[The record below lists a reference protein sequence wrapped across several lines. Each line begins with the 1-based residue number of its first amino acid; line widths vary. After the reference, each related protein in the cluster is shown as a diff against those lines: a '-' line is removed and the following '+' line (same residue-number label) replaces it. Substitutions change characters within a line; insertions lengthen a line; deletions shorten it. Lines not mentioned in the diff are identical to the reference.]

1 MTIVIRSA
9 ENSDA
14 EAFQRI
20 SSLPHIQENT
30 LGMPYPSLEHW
41 QKHLAG
47 NGIDGC
53 WHFTAVVEGQVAG
66 ILTIENPQHPRLR
79 HKTTLGLF
87 IDPALSRRGI
97 GSALM
102 EFCLSY
108 SFDWLAA
115 RKIELEVFPD
125 NEPAVALYKKF
136 GFETEGLRKASALR
150 KGQFVDVLLMGLSA
164 PAASLSEPPPG

>member
-1 MTIVIRSA
+1 MAIVIRSA
-9 ENSDA
+9 ESSDA
-14 EAFQRI
+14 EAFQRL
-20 SSLPHIQENT
+20 SSLPQIQENT

-53 WHFTAVVEGQVAG
+53 WHFTAMAEDQVAG

-79 HKTTLGLF
+79 HKTTFGLF
-87 IDPALSRRGI
+87 VDPALAGKSI

-125 NEPAVALYKKF
+125 NEAAIALYKKF
-136 GFETEGLRKASALR
+136 GFEPEGLRKASALR
-150 KGQFVDVLLMGLSA
+150 KGQFADVLLMGLSA
-164 PAASLSEPPPG
+164 PIVD

>member
-9 ENSDA
+9 ERSDA
-14 EAFQRI
+14 ETFQKL

-30 LGMPYPSLEHW
+30 LGMPLPSLEHW

-47 NGIDGC
+47 NGVDGC
-53 WHFTAVVEGQVAG
+53 WHFTAVVGGQVAG

-79 HKTTLGLF
+79 HKTTFGLF
-87 IDPALSRRGI
+87 IDPSLSGRGI

-102 EFCLSY
+102 EFCISY
-108 SFDWLAA
+108 SFDWLAT

-125 NEPAVALYKKF
+125 NNAAIALYKKF
-136 GFETEGLRKASALR
+136 GFESEGLRKASALR
-150 KGQFVDVLLMGLSA
+150 KGQFVDVLLMGLHA
-164 PAASLSEPPPG
+164 PGAE